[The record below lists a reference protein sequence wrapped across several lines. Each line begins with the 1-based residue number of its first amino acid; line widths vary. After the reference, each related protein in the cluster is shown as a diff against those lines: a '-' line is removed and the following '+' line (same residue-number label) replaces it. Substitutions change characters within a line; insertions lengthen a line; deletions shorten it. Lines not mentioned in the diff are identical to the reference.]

1 MDIVYAKG
9 PNCLIWILRSL
20 KIECRASSF
29 IATFVIK
36 CASATAL
43 SHNILLLLVVVVL
56 VVLVVVFNPYK
67 SRFCF
72 LFLLIHE
79 QTNTKKV
86 EQLPY
91 LGWKE
96 EEHAVYC
103 LSVEH
108 VYWNC
113 VLIIHTGEVK
123 NVYFVLGKLLLLL
136 PQNTS
141 YTTSSFHVVSF
152 SLRLNF

>member
-9 PNCLIWILRSL
+9 PNSLIWILRSL

-29 IATFVIK
+29 VATFVIK

-43 SHNILLLLVVVVL
+43 SHNIFFFFFLLVLLLLVLLVVL

-79 QTNTKKV
+79 QTNTQKGRTAPIFRMKRRRTCC
-86 EQLPY
+86 L
-91 LGWKE
+91 
-96 EEHAVYC
+96 
-103 LSVEH
+103 LSVCWTCILELCPYNTH
-108 VYWNC
+108 WRSEKC
-113 VLIIHTGEVK
+113 VFCTWEVAAAAPTE
-123 NVYFVLGKLLLLL
+123 YFL
-136 PQNTS
+136 
-141 YTTSSFHVVSF
+141 Y
-152 SLRLNF
+152 NF

>member
-9 PNCLIWILRSL
+9 PNSLIWILRSL

-29 IATFVIK
+29 VATFVIK

-43 SHNILLLLVVVVL
+43 SHNIFLLLLLVLLVVL

-79 QTNTKKV
+79 QTNTQKGRTAPIFRMKRRRTCC
-86 EQLPY
+86 L
-91 LGWKE
+91 
-96 EEHAVYC
+96 
-103 LSVEH
+103 LSVCWTCILELCPYNTH
-108 VYWNC
+108 WRSEKC
-113 VLIIHTGEVK
+113 VFCTWEVAAAAPTE
-123 NVYFVLGKLLLLL
+123 YFL
-136 PQNTS
+136 
-141 YTTSSFHVVSF
+141 Y
-152 SLRLNF
+152 NF

>member
-9 PNCLIWILRSL
+9 PNSLIWILRSL

-29 IATFVIK
+29 VATFVIK

-43 SHNILLLLVVVVL
+43 SHNIFFFFLLVLLLVVL

-79 QTNTKKV
+79 QTNTQKGRTAPIFRMKRRRTCC
-86 EQLPY
+86 L
-91 LGWKE
+91 
-96 EEHAVYC
+96 
-103 LSVEH
+103 LSVCWTCILELCPYNTH
-108 VYWNC
+108 WRSEKC
-113 VLIIHTGEVK
+113 VFCTWEVAAAAPTE
-123 NVYFVLGKLLLLL
+123 YFL
-136 PQNTS
+136 
-141 YTTSSFHVVSF
+141 Y
-152 SLRLNF
+152 NF

>member
-29 IATFVIK
+29 VATFVIK

-43 SHNILLLLVVVVL
+43 SHNILLLLVVVVLLVL

-79 QTNTKKV
+79 QTNTQKGRTAPIFRMKRRRTCC
-86 EQLPY
+86 L
-91 LGWKE
+91 
-96 EEHAVYC
+96 
-103 LSVEH
+103 LSVCWTCILELCPYNTH
-108 VYWNC
+108 WRSEKC
-113 VLIIHTGEVK
+113 VFCTWEVAAAAPTE
-123 NVYFVLGKLLLLL
+123 YFL
-136 PQNTS
+136 
-141 YTTSSFHVVSF
+141 Y
-152 SLRLNF
+152 NF

>member
-9 PNCLIWILRSL
+9 PNSLIWILRSL

-29 IATFVIK
+29 VATFVIK

-43 SHNILLLLVVVVL
+43 SHNIFFLLLLVLLL

-79 QTNTKKV
+79 QTNTQKGRTAPIFRMKRRRTCC
-86 EQLPY
+86 L
-91 LGWKE
+91 
-96 EEHAVYC
+96 
-103 LSVEH
+103 LSVCWTCILELCPYNTH
-108 VYWNC
+108 WRSEKC
-113 VLIIHTGEVK
+113 VFCTWEVAAAAPTE
-123 NVYFVLGKLLLLL
+123 YFL
-136 PQNTS
+136 
-141 YTTSSFHVVSF
+141 Y
-152 SLRLNF
+152 NF

>member
-9 PNCLIWILRSL
+9 PNSLIWILRSL

-29 IATFVIK
+29 VATFVIK

-43 SHNILLLLVVVVL
+43 SHNIFFLLLLVLLLVVL

-79 QTNTKKV
+79 QTNTQKGRTAPIFRMKRRRTCC
-86 EQLPY
+86 L
-91 LGWKE
+91 
-96 EEHAVYC
+96 
-103 LSVEH
+103 LSVCWTCILELCPYNTH
-108 VYWNC
+108 WRSEKC
-113 VLIIHTGEVK
+113 VFCTWEVAAAAPTE
-123 NVYFVLGKLLLLL
+123 YFL
-136 PQNTS
+136 
-141 YTTSSFHVVSF
+141 Y
-152 SLRLNF
+152 NF

>member
-9 PNCLIWILRSL
+9 PNSLIWILRSL

-29 IATFVIK
+29 VATFVIK

-43 SHNILLLLVVVVL
+43 SHNIFFFLLVLL

-79 QTNTKKV
+79 QTNTQKGRTAPIFRMKRRRTCC
-86 EQLPY
+86 L
-91 LGWKE
+91 
-96 EEHAVYC
+96 
-103 LSVEH
+103 LSVCWTCILELCPYNTH
-108 VYWNC
+108 WRSEKC
-113 VLIIHTGEVK
+113 VFCTWEVAAAAPTE
-123 NVYFVLGKLLLLL
+123 YFL
-136 PQNTS
+136 
-141 YTTSSFHVVSF
+141 Y
-152 SLRLNF
+152 NF

>member
-9 PNCLIWILRSL
+9 PNSLIWILRSL

-29 IATFVIK
+29 VATFVIK

-43 SHNILLLLVVVVL
+43 SHNIFFLLLLVLLVVLL

-79 QTNTKKV
+79 QTNTQKGRTAPIFRMKRRRTCC
-86 EQLPY
+86 L
-91 LGWKE
+91 
-96 EEHAVYC
+96 
-103 LSVEH
+103 LSVCWTCILELCPYNTH
-108 VYWNC
+108 WRSEKC
-113 VLIIHTGEVK
+113 VFCTWEVAAAAPTE
-123 NVYFVLGKLLLLL
+123 YFL
-136 PQNTS
+136 
-141 YTTSSFHVVSF
+141 Y
-152 SLRLNF
+152 NF

>member
-79 QTNTKKV
+79 QTNTKKGRTAPIFRMKRRRTCC
-86 EQLPY
+86 L
-91 LGWKE
+91 
-96 EEHAVYC
+96 
-103 LSVEH
+103 LSVCWTCILELCPYNTH
-108 VYWNC
+108 WRSEKC
-113 VLIIHTGEVK
+113 VFCTWEVAAAAHTE
-123 NVYFVLGKLLLLL
+123 YFL
-136 PQNTS
+136 
-141 YTTSSFHVVSF
+141 Y
-152 SLRLNF
+152 NF

>member
-9 PNCLIWILRSL
+9 PNSLIWILRSL

-29 IATFVIK
+29 VATFVIK

-43 SHNILLLLVVVVL
+43 SHNIFLLLLLVLLL

-79 QTNTKKV
+79 QTNTQKGRTAPIFRMKRRRTCC
-86 EQLPY
+86 L
-91 LGWKE
+91 
-96 EEHAVYC
+96 
-103 LSVEH
+103 LSVCWTCILELCPYNTH
-108 VYWNC
+108 WRSEKC
-113 VLIIHTGEVK
+113 VFCTWEVAAAAPTE
-123 NVYFVLGKLLLLL
+123 YFL
-136 PQNTS
+136 
-141 YTTSSFHVVSF
+141 Y
-152 SLRLNF
+152 NF

>member
-9 PNCLIWILRSL
+9 PNSLIWILRSL

-29 IATFVIK
+29 VATFVIK

-43 SHNILLLLVVVVL
+43 SHNIFFLLLLVVL

-79 QTNTKKV
+79 QTNTQKGRTAPIFRMKRRRTCC
-86 EQLPY
+86 L
-91 LGWKE
+91 
-96 EEHAVYC
+96 
-103 LSVEH
+103 LSVCWTCILELCPYNTH
-108 VYWNC
+108 WRSEKC
-113 VLIIHTGEVK
+113 VFCTWEVAAAAPTE
-123 NVYFVLGKLLLLL
+123 YFL
-136 PQNTS
+136 
-141 YTTSSFHVVSF
+141 Y
-152 SLRLNF
+152 NF

>member
-9 PNCLIWILRSL
+9 PNSLIWILRSL

-29 IATFVIK
+29 VATFVIK

-43 SHNILLLLVVVVL
+43 SHNIFFFFLLVLLLVLL

-79 QTNTKKV
+79 QTNTQKGRTAPIFRMKRRRTCC
-86 EQLPY
+86 L
-91 LGWKE
+91 
-96 EEHAVYC
+96 
-103 LSVEH
+103 LSVCWTCILELCPYNTH
-108 VYWNC
+108 WRSEKC
-113 VLIIHTGEVK
+113 VFCTWEVAAAAPTE
-123 NVYFVLGKLLLLL
+123 YFL
-136 PQNTS
+136 
-141 YTTSSFHVVSF
+141 Y
-152 SLRLNF
+152 NF

>member
-9 PNCLIWILRSL
+9 PNSLIWILRSL

-29 IATFVIK
+29 VATFVIK

-43 SHNILLLLVVVVL
+43 SHNIFFLLLLVLLVVL

-79 QTNTKKV
+79 QTNTQKGRTAPIFRMKRRRTCC
-86 EQLPY
+86 L
-91 LGWKE
+91 
-96 EEHAVYC
+96 
-103 LSVEH
+103 LSVCWTCILELCPYNTH
-108 VYWNC
+108 WRSEKC
-113 VLIIHTGEVK
+113 VFCTWEVAAAAPTE
-123 NVYFVLGKLLLLL
+123 YFLYNL
-136 PQNTS
+136 
-141 YTTSSFHVVSF
+141 
-152 SLRLNF
+152 

>member
-9 PNCLIWILRSL
+9 PNSLIWILRSL

-29 IATFVIK
+29 VATFVIK

-43 SHNILLLLVVVVL
+43 SHNIFFLLLLVLLVVLLVVL

-79 QTNTKKV
+79 QTNTQKGRTAPIFRMKRRRTCCLLSV
-86 EQLPY
+86 CWTCILELCPYNTHWRSGKMCILY
-91 LGWKE
+91 LGSCCCCS
-96 EEHAVYC
+96 HRI
-103 LSVEH
+103 L
-108 VYWNC
+108 
-113 VLIIHTGEVK
+113 LIQ
-123 NVYFVLGKLLLLL
+123 LLVF
-136 PQNTS
+136 TW
-141 YTTSSFHVVSF
+141 
-152 SLRLNF
+152 

>member
-9 PNCLIWILRSL
+9 PNSLIWILRSL

-29 IATFVIK
+29 VATFVIK

-43 SHNILLLLVVVVL
+43 SHNIFLLLLLVLLLVL

-79 QTNTKKV
+79 QTNTQKGRTAPIFRMKRRRTCC
-86 EQLPY
+86 L
-91 LGWKE
+91 
-96 EEHAVYC
+96 
-103 LSVEH
+103 LSVCWTCILELCPYNTH
-108 VYWNC
+108 WRSEKC
-113 VLIIHTGEVK
+113 VFCTWEVAAAAPTE
-123 NVYFVLGKLLLLL
+123 YFL
-136 PQNTS
+136 
-141 YTTSSFHVVSF
+141 Y
-152 SLRLNF
+152 NF